1 MNHTFIK
8 AVIFDG
14 GGVFSLAADA
24 GGERYWEC
32 KLGLEPGGIRKLIG
46 PERNSQANLGLI
58 SEEDVWER
66 ALAPLNLD
74 FTTRAAIAIDFWA
87 GAYLDYDMALL
98 IEQVQEA
105 GFQTALLSNAWIGA
119 RASHTALGWDRLL
132 KFDLQMFSAEEG
144 LMKPDRLFYERCLQK
159 LGVSAQEALFIDDTL
174 VNVEAARQLGMKT
187 IHYTEKR
194 KHMEEIKGLPQIRT
208 YPLGA

>member
-66 ALAPLNLD
+66 ALAPLKSRLYH
-74 FTTRAAIAIDFWA
+74 TRSDCDRF
-87 GAYLDYDMALL
+87 
-98 IEQVQEA
+98 
-105 GFQTALLSNAWIGA
+105 
-119 RASHTALGWDRLL
+119 LGRRI
-132 KFDLQMFSAEEG
+132 S
-144 LMKPDRLFYERCLQK
+144 
-159 LGVSAQEALFIDDTL
+159 
-174 VNVEAARQLGMKT
+174 
-187 IHYTEKR
+187 
-194 KHMEEIKGLPQIRT
+194 
-208 YPLGA
+208 